1 MTHHTLSNPSFR
13 ECKILG
19 TMQNHFPEETI
30 LQVYIAPPPSNS
42 YIHLLVQLLG
52 KELLPQNYRPFVHYH
67 ALPFV
72 QNRYSIIFAN
82 MQSCSI
88 DCLDSGCFA
97 VLCLWMLLHSLS
109 SLPRLVST
117 TPLLYVLCVFMIV
130 YLTWHA

>member
-1 MTHHTLSNPSFR
+1 MTHHTLSTPSFR

-30 LQVYIAPPPSNS
+30 LQVYIAPPNP

-52 KELLPQNYRPFVHYH
+52 KELLPQNYCPFVHYR

-72 QNRYSIIFAN
+72 QNRYSVIFAN
-82 MQSCSI
+82 TQSCSI
-88 DCLDSGCFA
+88 HCLDSGCFA

-109 SLPRLVST
+109 SLPWLAST
-117 TPLLYVLCVFMIV
+117 TPLLYVCVCS
-130 YLTWHA
+130 